1 MLTKRNALN
10 VIYTDIT
17 IIHLS
22 YNMIYLSDVIFSEE
36 IGLDEILENISRLVK
51 HSKHVQTFLSNSLRL
66 IEHFYFWNDV
76 NSTKVERNIDLPKC
90 FKNAVFQRKSQI

>member
-22 YNMIYLSDVIFSEE
+22 YNMIYLSDVIFAEE
-36 IGLDEILENISRLVK
+36 ICSDEILEKISRLIK
-51 HSKHVQTFLSNSLRL
+51 HSKHVQNFLSNSLRPV
-66 IEHFYFWNDV
+66 EHFYFFL
-76 NSTKVERNIDLPKC
+76 K
-90 FKNAVFQRKSQI
+90 

>member
-1 MLTKRNALN
+1 MLTKRNALD

-66 IEHFYFWNDV
+66 IEHF
-76 NSTKVERNIDLPKC
+76 
-90 FKNAVFQRKSQI
+90 

>member
-22 YNMIYLSDVIFSEE
+22 YNMIYLSDMIFSEE
-36 IGLDEILENISRLVK
+36 IGSDEILENISRLVK
-51 HSKHVQTFLSNSLRL
+51 HSKHVQTFFSNSLRL
-66 IEHFYFWNDV
+66 IEHF
-76 NSTKVERNIDLPKC
+76 
-90 FKNAVFQRKSQI
+90 

>member
-1 MLTKRNALN
+1 MLKKRNALN

-22 YNMIYLSDVIFSEE
+22 YNMIYLSDAIFFEE
-36 IGLDEILENISRLVK
+36 IDPDEILENISRLIK

-66 IEHFYFWNDV
+66 IERFYF
-76 NSTKVERNIDLPKC
+76 
-90 FKNAVFQRKSQI
+90 